1 MLQSTDAVR
10 PVITNNA
17 CPSRITAAAGTRL
30 AGTKTSLNNVIIVF
44 NEKTLQ
50 PIISRQSFT

>member
-30 AGTKTSLNNVIIVF
+30 AGTKTSLNNVIIIF
-44 NEKTLQ
+44 NERILQ
-50 PIISRQSFT
+50 PKVGRQSFT